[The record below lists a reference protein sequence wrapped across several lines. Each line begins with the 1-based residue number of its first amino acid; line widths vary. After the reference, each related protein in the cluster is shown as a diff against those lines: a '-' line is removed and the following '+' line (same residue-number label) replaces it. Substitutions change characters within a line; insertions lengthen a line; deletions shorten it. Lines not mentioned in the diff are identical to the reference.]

1 MGSVLVWF
9 VGLVFGMVQ
18 ITIDPDRCSGEGVCR
33 AVCPKGGRIY
43 RIVDVGG
50 RRLAVVMDESS
61 CLGCKLC
68 VSRCPSDA
76 IRIDFEKRSRLRDV
90 VF

>member
-1 MGSVLVWF
+1 MVF
-9 VGLVFGMVQ
+9 VMVQ
-18 ITIDPDRCSGEGVCR
+18 ITVDPDKCNGDGICR

-43 RIVDVGG
+43 KIVDLDG

-68 VSRCPSDA
+68 MSRCPTDA
-76 IRIDFEKRSRLRDV
+76 IRIDFKKRSRLRRVD
-90 VF
+90 F